1 MKRKEGSMIIP
12 TPLKEEEKKHSKG
25 PSSKNLDES
34 FKKYKV
40 LDIIKEDKDDDFFKY
55 KEDFEPLVSEEYK
68 KGLPPT
74 IVNSKMLIDLLM
86 NPRSAEPHLHK
97 SKVLHL

>member
-1 MKRKEGSMIIP
+1 MIIQ
-12 TPLKEEEKKHSKG
+12 TPIKEEEKKQYKG

-40 LDIIKEDKDDDFFKY
+40 LEIIKEDQDDDYFKY

-68 KGLPPT
+68 KGLPPN
-74 IVNSKMLIDLLM
+74 IVNSKILIDLLM
-86 NPRSAEPHLHK
+86 NPKSAEPHLHK
-97 SKVLHL
+97 SKVLNLQPLAEL